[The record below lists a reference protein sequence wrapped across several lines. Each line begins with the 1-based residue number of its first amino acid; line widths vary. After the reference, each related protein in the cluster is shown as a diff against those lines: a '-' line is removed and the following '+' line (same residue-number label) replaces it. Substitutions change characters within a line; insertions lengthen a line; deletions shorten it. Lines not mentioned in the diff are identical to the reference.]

1 MGKKLS
7 GPIGP
12 IAGIVHGTL
21 GRMKCGELEPMN
33 GFQYIRGLSGCLN
46 LGVENATHVGKRNSM
61 KNYGSAFAM
70 DTSFTAHS
78 LTAGYQSYDFFYI
91 RTALPRH
98 HSCSRRKAMPMKRG
112 KAKLGIFLSRKD
124 NVV

>member
-1 MGKKLS
+1 M
-7 GPIGP
+7 
-12 IAGIVHGTL
+12 
-21 GRMKCGELEPMN
+21 
-33 GFQYIRGLSGCLN
+33 YI
-46 LGVENATHVGKRNSM
+46 GKRNSM
-61 KNYGSAFAM
+61 KNDGSAFAM
-70 DTSFTAHS
+70 DTSFTAHC

-98 HSCSRRKAMPMKRG
+98 HSCSGRKAMPMKRG